1 MKKILLIVFLSLLLS
16 NNTYAQKIVFNC
28 SYDSSYSSGVS
39 QTYYILDPK
48 NKYFEMKYNYKG
60 TNYIISNT
68 NGRLQYFEM
77 DNSNVTYEIE
87 GLKQR
92 YAFNFADNNFK
103 DQPIKKSKRNKKTII
118 YCTKNT
124 MLSGKPISLGCEG
137 DLFAVT
143 CAKNTML
150 SVKPE
155 KQNTSNNTDNK
166 ITKSKKICK
175 ELGFKA
181 NSEKFA
187 DCALKM
193 MALQFETGNKVSNSD
208 GSTTQKII
216 VKQQDNYNIGDAFSD
231 LQKIIDNNYRSNN
244 SNSSNTSSQR
254 CKIYERAW
262 GADMV
267 CQ

>member
-1 MKKILLIVFLSLLLS
+1 MKKILVIVILSLLLS
-16 NNTYAQKIVFNC
+16 GNA
-28 SYDSSYSSGVS
+28 YSVR
-39 QTYYILDPK
+39 LD
-48 NKYFEMKYNYKG
+48 
-60 TNYIISNT
+60 
-68 NGRLQYFEM
+68 
-77 DNSNVTYEIE
+77 
-87 GLKQR
+87 
-92 YAFNFADNNFK
+92 
-103 DQPIKKSKRNKKTII
+103 KTINENGGHVKK
-118 YCTKNT
+118 YGN
-124 MLSGKPISLGCEG
+124 P
-137 DLFAVT
+137 
-143 CAKNTML
+143 
-150 SVKPE
+150 SV
-155 KQNTSNNTDNK
+155 NK
-166 ITKSKKICK
+166 ILPIANSQCQSFNPGAKAVNLIQVHKGGFFSSPEFSYWHYDCQNKTQTSSSTNFNSGSSTDDKIAQSKKICN